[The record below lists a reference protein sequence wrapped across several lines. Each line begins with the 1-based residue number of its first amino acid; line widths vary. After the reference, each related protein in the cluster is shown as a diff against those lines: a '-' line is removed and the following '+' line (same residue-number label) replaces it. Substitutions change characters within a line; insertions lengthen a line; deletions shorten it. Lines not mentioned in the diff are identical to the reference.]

1 MRVKVT
7 WVEGGDNTGKIVQ
20 GSLKQKRKQ
29 LVIVFDTEPGEEY
42 AFEYRKGYWYEIN
55 NSYNPTTIEEI
66 KEMKVKRVTGDKS
79 GLKLYAE
86 VPSSSSDKVHTVAK
100 RTIVKKLTIWT
111 CTCAGYAFRGTCKH
125 IKQVK
130 FGYIY

>member
-7 WVEGGDNTGKIVQ
+7 WLEGGSNTGRIVQ
-20 GSLKQKRKQ
+20 GSLKQKKKQ
-29 LVIVFDTEPGEEY
+29 VVIIFDTEPEEEY

-55 NSYNPTTIEEI
+55 NSCNPTTIEEI
-66 KEMKVKRVTGDKS
+66 KEMKIKKVTGDKS

-86 VPSSSSDKVHTVAK
+86 VPSSSHPCITYTVAK
-100 RTIVKKLTIWT
+100 RTVVKKITIWT

-125 IKQVK
+125 IAEVK
-130 FGYIY
+130 EVL